1 MTPVLSR
8 VPTKLG
14 DSIRLLLDQH
24 FPSLPGRTGMT
35 GLELALLLQSEGQ
48 TPPTPSVG
56 GTIAEDAQKSG
67 RPVAYMLSQQEY
79 VAGYHAPDLTALDQ
93 SIGVGSIDYLMSL
106 RGTRGP
112 IGKYQEDLYVAR
124 RVGDLARLGDEM
136 RAHGIPSVTDF
147 AGLPLKQLQTTIAAK
162 ALKAVQTA
170 AGPLFLMLP
179 VGTLMGNEG
188 VLARAAS
195 FEVPIKAIA

>member
-1 MTPVLSR
+1 M
-8 VPTKLG
+8 
-14 DSIRLLLDQH
+14 
-24 FPSLPGRTGMT
+24 
-35 GLELALLLQSEGQ
+35 GLEPGNQDRVRYEYDHDAGELHDGPLALS
-48 TPPTPSVG
+48 T
-56 GTIAEDAQKSG
+56 G
-67 RPVAYMLSQQEY
+67 RIQARPHCHGHIQQEY
-79 VAGYHAPDLTALDQ
+79 VAGYHAPDLTALDE
-93 SIGVGSIDYLMSL
+93 SVDAGSIDYLMSL
-106 RGTRGP
+106 RGTHGP

-147 AGLPLKQLQTTIAAK
+147 AGLPAKQLQTTIAAK

-195 FEVPIKAIA
+195 LGVPIKALA